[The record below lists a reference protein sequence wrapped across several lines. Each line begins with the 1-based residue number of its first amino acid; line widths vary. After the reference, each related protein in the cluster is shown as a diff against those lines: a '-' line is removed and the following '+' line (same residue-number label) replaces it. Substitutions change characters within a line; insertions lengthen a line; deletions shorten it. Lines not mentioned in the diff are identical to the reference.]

1 MSARGTARPGSQGRS
16 GEPTPANARSRLREL
31 LRDRS
36 FAKKRVVLASGKES
50 DFFIDCK
57 QTVLT
62 AEGHVLVGELMLDAL
77 AELPPCDAVAGVEL
91 GGCPLASAVS
101 LTSHLRSGASRA
113 PGMRVAS
120 KDAVYVR
127 KDAKDHGSKRVLE
140 GDTRLAAGASLV
152 ILEDVT
158 TTGGSTLKAVEKL
171 RAAGYQVSGVVALV
185 DRLEGGREA
194 IEAAGLPFVAIYT
207 RRDFMPDA

>member
-1 MSARGTARPGSQGRS
+1 MPGS
-16 GEPTPANARSRLREL
+16 SRRERLLEL

-36 FAKKRVVLASGKES
+36 FAQRRVVLASGKES

-62 AEGHVLVGELMLDAL
+62 AEGHALVGELMLDAL
-77 AELPPCDAVAGVEL
+77 SELPPSDAVAGVEL
-91 GGCPLASAVS
+91 GGCPLASAVA
-101 LTSHLRSGASRA
+101 LTSHLRGT
-113 PGMRVAS
+113 P

-127 KDAKDHGSKRVLE
+127 KEAKDHGSKRLVE
-140 GDTRLAAGASLV
+140 GDTHLTPGARLA

-171 RAAGYQVSGVVALV
+171 RAAGYAVSGVVALV
-185 DRLEGGREA
+185 DRLEGGRQA
-194 IEAAGLPFVAIYT
+194 IEAAGLPFVALYT
-207 RRDFMPDA
+207 RGDFLPDPA